1 MLIKLKTAV
10 GDAFDVE
17 IDPNESILSIKEKVA
32 QIVHVPSNEQRLVGT
47 DVLSYPVVLEDDSI
61 FSNYKL
67 DSEEEI
73 ILIPRHVMDYGKQNL
88 EFAKNNVT
96 ITGVNQLHEES
107 KAEDVLEVPT
117 KQTILKYT
125 SHGYDSE
132 QARKRIRQQRAAA
145 QQVRN
150 PLTDLIGSFFGFPVT
165 QQVQPQTT
173 TPPPPTPQPVAL
185 PQSIDEIQIDAS
197 LLQQLQDMGFPEN
210 RAKKALVLSRM
221 NVQIAME
228 WLLEHMDD
236 PHVDDPLTPQ
246 QLGILR
252 QVQPS
257 SFTPNPQIVQNL
269 KDMGFA
275 EDDINQALKAVGN
288 NQEAAC
294 AWLLGER
301 EEEEEVSVDGN
312 LIHSVLTNPTIQ
324 ASLANPR
331 VLQALRTL
339 MENPAAAAQ
348 FVNDPEIGP
357 ILLQVHNII
366 SQHQ

>member
-1 MLIKLKTAV
+1 MLVKLKTVV

-17 IDPNESILSIKEKVA
+17 IDPNETVISLKEKVA

-47 DVLSYPVVLEDDSI
+47 DFMSYPVVLEDHSV
-61 FSNYKL
+61 FSSYKL
-67 DSEEEI
+67 DREEEI

-88 EFAKNNVT
+88 ESPKNNV
-96 ITGVNQLHEES
+96 IVTGVNQLHEEN
-107 KAEDVLEVPT
+107 KAEDVLQIPT
-117 KQTILKYT
+117 RQSINKFT

-132 QARKRIRQQRAAA
+132 QARKRIRQQRVPT
-145 QQVRN
+145 QGVRN
-150 PLTDLIGSFFGFPVT
+150 PLSDLIGSFFGFPAP
-165 QQVQPQTT
+165 QQAQPQA
-173 TPPPPTPQPVAL
+173 TPPSSTSQPVSL
-185 PQSIDEIQIDAS
+185 PQSIDEIQIDAN

-236 PHVDDPLTPQ
+236 PHIDDPLTPQ

-257 SFTPNPQIVQNL
+257 SFAPNPQIVQNL
-269 KDMGFA
+269 KDMGFPE
-275 EDDINQALKAVGN
+275 EDITQALKAVGN
-288 NQEAAC
+288 NQDAAC

-301 EEEEEVSVDGN
+301 EEEEEVGVDGN

-339 MENPAAAAQ
+339 MENPSAAAQ

-366 SQHQ
+366 SQNQ